1 MRFGSFLIILGD
13 AVVIV
18 TVFSLIGEFSF
29 GQQILPGYPIS
40 ALSWLVIGVGL
51 IISGDLLGGRTKKF
65 RKYESVFFWAV
76 LGGILIIGGIS
87 FINRFFTEPVSKTAE
102 LAASNKEIRELLSS
116 DPNLLETYTKAVE
129 TETRFHYGLRFYG
142 LFSMIVG
149 GGMMIYGG
157 LRSVEE
163 RKPKSRKSLSHL
175 RMGFAHILWKLSEQ
189 VGQEYCYHC
198 GASMRVGAKFCNECG
213 KPQE

>member
-18 TVFSLIGEFSF
+18 MVFSLIGGFSF
-29 GQQILPGYPIS
+29 GQQILPRYPIS

-102 LAASNKEIRELLSS
+102 LAASNKEIRELMSS

-129 TETRFHYGLRFYG
+129 TETRFHYDLRFYG
-142 LFSMIVG
+142 LSSMIVG
-149 GGMMIYGG
+149 GGMMIYGR

-163 RKPKSRKSLSHL
+163 RKPKSCESLSHL

-198 GASMRVGAKFCNECG
+198 GASMRVEAKFCNECG

>member
-1 MRFGSFLIILGD
+1 MRVGSFLIILGD

-18 TVFSLIGEFSF
+18 MVFSLIGELSF
-29 GQQILPGYPIS
+29 GQQILPLYPIS
-40 ALSWLVIGVGL
+40 ALTWLVIGVGL

-76 LGGILIIGGIS
+76 LGGILIVGGIS

-163 RKPKSRKSLSHL
+163 RRTKSRESLSHL
-175 RMGFAHILWKLSEQ
+175 RMGFANILCKLSEQ